1 MKLLITSSTKFEV
14 ENIAN
19 YLKIDISNNNQNF
32 WTTDFLNNRISILVS
47 GIGTFQTMYNLLENL
62 QENEYDF
69 ILNIGICG
77 SFTKS
82 LPIGTVVNIT
92 EEQFG
97 DFGINNNGNFI
108 SMFETKFIDSNIP
121 PFSDG
126 KLINKSYQNKIKID
140 DNIKNVH
147 SITVNTASGEKEQIN
162 NLIKTYNVE
171 VENMEGA
178 SFFYVCMKK
187 NIPFLE
193 IRSISNLVE
202 PRNNENWQ
210 IMSAVSKLTDAIKII
225 IFELIKK

>member
-14 ENIAN
+14 ENIAIFLN
-19 YLKIDISNNNQNF
+19 IDISDSQNF
-32 WTTDFLNNRISILVS
+32 WTTEFLNNNISILIT

-77 SFTKS
+77 SFSKS
-82 LPIGTVVNIT
+82 LPIGAVVNIT

-97 DFGINNNGNFI
+97 DFGINNNGKFI
-108 SMFETKFIDSNIP
+108 SMFDTKFIDRNIP

-126 KLINKSYQNKIKID
+126 KLINKSYQNKIKLD
-140 DNIKNVH
+140 DNIKKVK
-147 SITVNTASGEKEQIN
+147 SITVNTASGEEKQIN
-162 NLIKTYNVE
+162 KLIKIYNVE

-210 IMSAVSKLTDAIKII
+210 IMTAVSKLTDALKII